1 MPQLKLRNMFLKTI
15 IDETT
20 ELTDQEARFASILDF
35 VADDSDNGIFYLFKD
50 WVVRM
55 AGGEST
61 KEFRGKVH
69 DSHTCAYKRTRVF
82 NFTLDLSWCIG
93 TARPQCDNSIIDSCS
108 RWSGHCP
115 SEYFLLAQ
123 ID

>member
-1 MPQLKLRNMFLKTI
+1 MFLKTI

-61 KEFRGKVH
+61 KGIP
-69 DSHTCAYKRTRVF
+69 TRS
-82 NFTLDLSWCIG
+82 TKASLLLK
-93 TARPQCDNSIIDSCS
+93 ARNRSQRRSL
-108 RWSGHCP
+108 
-115 SEYFLLAQ
+115 EY
-123 ID
+123 